1 MVGNFKGNA
10 ILTGPRNQ
18 LYRRPPPRKKPRKN
32 TDSLPFLFR
41 VQPILESRSQVVLKS
56 LKSSIFYSQL
66 FSERFCAPS
75 FMLARNLCPPLNFQF
90 RKYHSCHPHSHR
102 PPTPSKKNDPKNYLP
117 LPDALMRPLIVAH
130 FLILTTPNL
139 TVTAGLVHLG
149 CSKVHCSAP
158 QRK

>member
-10 ILTGPRNQ
+10 ILAGPRNQ
-18 LYRRPPPRKKPRKN
+18 LYRRPYPPKKTQEKHRFFA
-32 TDSLPFLFR
+32 LPVSSSANSRIPKSSCFEKPQIFHFLFTIFLR
-41 VQPILESRSQVVLKS
+41 TILRPPPLCWQEIFALPSIFSLESH
-56 LKSSIFYSQL
+56 
-66 FSERFCAPS
+66 
-75 FMLARNLCPPLNFQF
+75 
-90 RKYHSCHPHSHR
+90 HSCHL
-102 PPTPSKKNDPKNYLP
+102 KENDPKNYLP

-139 TVTAGLVHLG
+139 TVTAGVHPG